1 MHRKT
6 PRQAHEEALGAAF
19 WPTPV
24 GEYSSARLG
33 SACRLGHVLRQVR
46 ADFQVLHLENLK
58 SPLPG
63 SSVSPGTRDGRYP
76 MVPRSLSGPS

>member
-6 PRQAHEEALGAAF
+6 PRQDHEEALGASF

-33 SACRLGHVLRQVR
+33 SVCRPGHVLWQVR
-46 ADFQVLHLENLK
+46 ADFQVSQMGHLKITQLFQFPCRTSAERTSLDND
-58 SPLPG
+58 
-63 SSVSPGTRDGRYP
+63 RRGR
-76 MVPRSLSGPS
+76 